1 MSAPQT
7 KQQIERGL
15 RDAIGDL
22 EDMGTHRHCECDE
35 PPYAPEP
42 GEMGQA
48 ECPGC
53 VMRGILNRLHA
64 ILKAI
69 THPVD
74 C

>member
-1 MSAPQT
+1 MTIQPT

-15 RDAIGDL
+15 RDAISDL
-22 EDMGTHRHCECDE
+22 EDMGTHRECYCDE
-35 PPYAPEP
+35 PPYRPEA
-42 GEMGQA
+42 GEDGQA

-53 VMRGILNRLHA
+53 VMRGILGRLRA

-69 THPVD
+69 SHPAD